1 MSGPVLNNGV
11 KDWGGLIALGIQWV
25 FPISMAYDLNE
36 S

>member
-11 KDWGGLIALGIQWV
+11 KDKGGFSALGIRGV

>member
-11 KDWGGLIALGIQWV
+11 KDRGGFIALGIQGV